1 MSTKTSTTSN
11 ESELF
16 FFQKNSSVKI
26 MQCFYLYKQ
35 QRKMEWKIVKN
46 VNKNAM
52 TESDQN

>member
-1 MSTKTSTTSN
+1 
-11 ESELF
+11 
-16 FFQKNSSVKI
+16 

-46 VNKNAM
+46 VNKNVM